1 MSGLHVSPRYFRNRH
16 IRSFCFS
23 HTFAQPEPARPAFI
37 FFMKV
42 PVFKIST
49 FALLFTS
56 LSLQLTSCVSTDREA
71 STSTK
76 DPRATYTPPP
86 AGSRTRIN
94 GKTVLNTVRATH
106 AFSDPNSNDNF
117 VLQLRGE
124 RILSGQAHLI
134 VTNNMG
140 DTIRHE
146 VMPARALL
154 THADAGLARS
164 ASVRDQEIA
173 ILQGMNSFFAAGHFM
188 QPAVPAGT
196 EQPAEVDTKTWM
208 TLREDPTAVGFD
220 YTGSGG
226 AERRM
231 AYSQKLGRAIVI
243 SQ

>member
-1 MSGLHVSPRYFRNRH
+1 MKFSLFKFSGL
-16 IRSFCFS
+16 
-23 HTFAQPEPARPAFI
+23 
-37 FFMKV
+37 
-42 PVFKIST
+42 
-49 FALLFTS
+49 ALLAAGA
-56 LSLQLTSCVSTDREA
+56 SLQLTSCVSTDREA
-71 STSTK
+71 STSTR

-86 AGSRTRIN
+86 VGSRTRIN

-106 AFSDPNSNDNF
+106 AFSDVSSNDNF

-124 RILSGQAHLI
+124 RVLTGQAHLI
-134 VTNNMG
+134 VTSSTG

-154 THADAGLARS
+154 AHGDAGLVRS

-173 ILQGMNSFFAAGHFM
+173 ILQGMNAFFAPTHFT

-196 EQPAEVDTKTWM
+196 EQPAEVDTKTWT

-220 YTGSGG
+220 YTGAGG

-231 AYSQKLGRAIVI
+231 TYSQKLGRAVVI

>member
-1 MSGLHVSPRYFRNRH
+1 MKSPLLKFSGL
-16 IRSFCFS
+16 
-23 HTFAQPEPARPAFI
+23 
-37 FFMKV
+37 
-42 PVFKIST
+42 
-49 FALLFTS
+49 ALLTAGF
-56 LSLQLTSCVSTDREA
+56 SLQLTSCVSTEREA

-94 GKTVLNTVRATH
+94 GKTVLNTVRAAH
-106 AFSDPNSNDNF
+106 PFSNPDSNDNF

-124 RILSGQAHLI
+124 RVLTGQAHLI
-134 VTNNMG
+134 VTSSTG

-154 THADAGLARS
+154 AHADAGLARS

-173 ILQGMNSFFAAGHFM
+173 ILQAMNSFFTPTHFT

-196 EQPAEVDTKTWM
+196 TQPAEMDTKTWT
-208 TLREDPTAVGFD
+208 TLRDDPAAVGFD
-220 YTGSGG
+220 YTSAGG

-231 AYSQKLGRAIVI
+231 AYSQKLGKAVVI

>member
-1 MSGLHVSPRYFRNRH
+1 
-16 IRSFCFS
+16 
-23 HTFAQPEPARPAFI
+23 
-37 FFMKV
+37 MKA
-42 PVFKIST
+42 PIFKISSL
-49 FALLFTS
+49 ALLAVG
-56 LSLQLTSCVSTDREA
+56 LQFTSCVSTEREVG
-71 STSTK
+71 SSTK

-124 RILSGQAHLI
+124 RVLTGQAHLI

-154 THADAGLARS
+154 AHADGGMANS

-173 ILQGMNSFFAAGHFM
+173 ILQAMNSFFTPTHFNT
-188 QPAVPAGT
+188 PAVPAGT
-196 EQPAEVDTKTWM
+196 AQPAEMDTKTWT
-208 TLREDPTAVGFD
+208 TLRDDPAAVGFD
-220 YTGSGG
+220 YTGAGG

-231 AYSQKLGRAIVI
+231 AYSQKLGKAVVI

>member
-1 MSGLHVSPRYFRNRH
+1 
-16 IRSFCFS
+16 
-23 HTFAQPEPARPAFI
+23 
-37 FFMKV
+37 MKV
-42 PVFKIST
+42 SVVKISSL
-49 FALLFTS
+49 ALLVAGF
-56 LSLQLTSCVSTDREA
+56 SLQLTSCVSTEREVG
-71 STSTK
+71 TSTK

-124 RILSGQAHLI
+124 RVLTGQVHLI
-134 VTNNMG
+134 VMNNTG

-154 THADAGLARS
+154 AHADAGLARS

-173 ILQGMNSFFAAGHFM
+173 ILQGMNSFFTPTHFT

-196 EQPAEVDTKTWM
+196 AQPAEMDAKTW
-208 TLREDPTAVGFD
+208 TVLRDDPTAVGFD
-220 YTGSGG
+220 YTGADG

-231 AYSQKLGRAIVI
+231 AYSQKLGKAVVI